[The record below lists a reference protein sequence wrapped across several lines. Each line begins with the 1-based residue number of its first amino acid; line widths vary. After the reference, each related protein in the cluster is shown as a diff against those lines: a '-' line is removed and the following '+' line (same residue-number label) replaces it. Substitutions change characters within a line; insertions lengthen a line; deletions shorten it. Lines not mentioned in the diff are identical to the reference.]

1 MPHPPSPFIMP
12 KFLLISVPICTL
24 DHHYYAAAYVAAIIK
39 KTGWNFSYL
48 DFNLRIFYASGAR
61 DLDRELWQCTTQLE
75 LLKENRELAK
85 NIFRETFAKEFANA
99 PPSLIGFSLMSPN
112 RHYAYVALEA
122 LHELNSTIPVIYGG
136 PDCFPSEY
144 SKEYF
149 NAPLTPDIM
158 LQGEAEIAL
167 PLFLDEFQR
176 NGNHRT
182 TIGGFVYKDANGG
195 LKDTGL
201 PKLSYLKKD
210 PIQADYTIFDR
221 SLKVSGERTLY
232 TFTSKGCINKCAFCS
247 ESRNYRPFRRRDAK
261 DVLAELENNIK
272 SLPNPTDS
280 AIEVTFRDSIF
291 NATENY
297 VVELCNL
304 ILEKKLNIRWHCLGA
319 FKTGLTTELIELMH
333 RAGCFDIFFGFESA
347 SQRVIDLMVKDF
359 DITNAQDVIGRCIA
373 NDISVTLPIINGF
386 PGEGVRDFL
395 TNVAFILKYRETKG
409 IHFGYSNTCGIQK
422 GTPLYEF
429 PHDFLIEDKDEN
441 NFTLRDHYNT
451 SSLRQFRQVITT
463 SLMQNKD
470 IESIGDL
477 MSTDFNDCSVGLELA
492 LTFYFLTNYLGTTH
506 VLPEIFFLSKRYPS
520 STDPG
525 QVNAGLLPWRVD
537 RAIPLFNLNEWFSL
551 DKNRP
556 EVKKELLY
564 FLKCVIEDFRNALSK
579 QNKIDMAYLRS
590 SFYRYPKLT
599 ESNVTLADLDGQMTS
614 IRLSEYDKGRNI
626 IFEGVMKDSV
636 DSIAVSRIEGKCGE
650 YLFDIHHGVANFLT
664 CGYPK
669 RTSNIGF
676 WGKVKKSA
684 WKSDGFAMKIIL
696 NDNSA
701 RIVEMPYP
709 FLAKQSATLSQQYKG
724 IINIIKSRLFQ

>member
-1 MPHPPSPFIMP
+1 MP

-24 DHHYYAAAYVAAIIK
+24 DHHYYAAAYVAGIIK
-39 KTGWNFSYL
+39 KTGWAFSYL
-48 DFNLRIFYASGAR
+48 DFNLRIFYGTGAR
-61 DLDRELWQCTTQLE
+61 DSDRKLWQCTTQLE

-85 NIFRETFAKEFANA
+85 NIFRETFAKEFANN

-122 LHELNSTIPVIYGG
+122 LHELNSTIPVVYGG

-144 SKEYF
+144 AKEYF
-149 NAPLTPDIM
+149 NAPLTPDII

-182 TIGGFVYKDANGG
+182 AIAGFVYKDENGN
-195 LKDTGL
+195 LIDTGR
-201 PKLSYLKKD
+201 PKLSYLKKE

-221 SLKVSGERTLY
+221 SLKVSGEKTLY

-261 DVLAELENNIK
+261 DVLAELENNIR
-272 SLPNPTDS
+272 SLPDPTAS

-291 NATENY
+291 NATEDY

-319 FKTGLTTELIELMH
+319 FKTGLNTELIELMH

-359 DITNAQDVIGRCIA
+359 DITNAQDVIERCIA
-373 NDISVTLPIINGF
+373 NNISVTLPIINGF

-395 TNVAFILKYRETKG
+395 ANMAFILRYRETEG

-422 GTPLYEF
+422 GTPLYEY

-451 SSLRQFRQVITT
+451 NHLRRFRQVINTA
-463 SLMQNKD
+463 LMQNKAID
-470 IESIGDL
+470 TIDDL
-477 MSTDFNDCSVGLELA
+477 MATDFNDCSVGLELA
-492 LTFYFLTNYLGTTH
+492 QTFFFLCHYLGTTDT
-506 VLPEIFFLSKRYPS
+506 LSEIFFLSKRHP
-520 STDPG
+520 TPPNEPKT
-525 QVNAGLLPWRVD
+525 NACMLSWKVD
-537 RAIPLFNLNEWFSL
+537 RAIPLFDLSEWFSL
-551 DKNRP
+551 NKNRP
-556 EVKKELLY
+556 EVKKELLC
-564 FLKCVIEDFRNALSK
+564 LLDRAIVDFGIALTK
-579 QNKIDMAYLRS
+579 QGKIDMADLRN
-590 SFYRYPKLT
+590 SFYRFPNAS
-599 ESNVTLADLDGQMTS
+599 SNKVTLLEIGGEITS

-626 IFEGVMKDSV
+626 IFEGILKDSI
-636 DSIAVSRIEGKCGE
+636 DSIAVSRIEGICGK
-650 YLFDIHHGVANFLT
+650 YLFDIHHGVDNFLT
-664 CGYPK
+664 HGYPNK
-669 RTSNIGF
+669 TSNIGF
-676 WGKVKKSA
+676 WGKIKKTS
-684 WKSDGFAMKIIL
+684 WDNDGLAMKIIL

-701 RIVEMPYP
+701 RIVEIPYP
-709 FLAKQSATLSQQYKG
+709 FLTEHRATFAPQSKG
-724 IINIIKSRLFQ
+724 IISALKSKLFG